1 MRWRWV
7 LTWLLCAVLAA
18 GQVAVWVWAEP
29 EQAADAGSVVA
40 AVVGLFGV
48 LTVWAW
54 RRDPRRGPSTPGQV
68 ADAALLLARLVRRQ
82 WQDEAA
88 LRQLFDPAP
97 LPVRWADCSL
107 PDVGD
112 HRQLIGDPVSCRA
125 DAPQE
130 LASAFRGLPR
140 RRLVVLGPAG
150 SGKTTFAVLLT
161 LALLRDRDPDEPVP
175 VLLSLA
181 SFDPSRES
189 PRTWLR
195 RRIAADYPA
204 LADVETFGPTA
215 IDDLLADGR
224 VLPVL
229 DALDERPEPGRA
241 AVLTALDDTL
251 DPHSPVVLTCRTA
264 DYTTAVAD
272 AGVLTGAAV
281 VTPSPV
287 RPDDAVTLLR
297 LATPPG
303 PRQERW
309 DTLAEHLA
317 EHPDGPTAQA
327 LTSPLVVAL
336 ARTVYADA
344 PGDPTELT
352 DTGRFPTSTSV
363 EHHLLDALVP
373 TLYTRAHRQ
382 EAAGRRRHPARAHR
396 HLTHLAAGLRR
407 QGTYDLAWWQLYR
420 WTPTSA
426 SPRRRVLLWMSVV
439 ALLDFLL
446 GKAYALVPGGGHDLV
461 HDDAVGWLLRAV
473 PGPACVILI
482 AAWLARRAR
491 VRSPILTAALSAFG
505 GAAVGACV
513 VTAWDFA
520 TGQRNGWGEAV
531 EDVLG
536 RAGTGGVL
544 FVLVIL
550 VAGLPVPPAVPSRA
564 GFSTHQ
570 WRHRLPG
577 AVRLTGA
584 TALVIAAICG
594 VFTFG
599 TGSVTTSVGAASA
612 GFAGGT
618 VIGVGFA
625 FLRWIKNPSGLRD
638 VVTPASSVRA
648 DRLLA
653 LVAGTVAVLAP
664 VLTDDVPWA
673 LIRYVGRDGFDPGT
687 TLRGVVYA
695 FFSSSAACLV
705 VALNASAWAHY
716 TSARLVQAA
725 RGRLPWRLQEFLA
738 EAHRLGILRQVGA
751 VYQFRHARLQNH
763 LAARHDHPGDPW
775 AVPTP
780 PLQHAAETRRST
792 QSG

>member
-1 MRWRWV
+1 M
-7 LTWLLCAVLAA
+7 
-18 GQVAVWVWAEP
+18 
-29 EQAADAGSVVA
+29 
-40 AVVGLFGV
+40 
-48 LTVWAW
+48 
-54 RRDPRRGPSTPGQV
+54 
-68 ADAALLLARLVRRQ
+68 RRQ

-112 HRQLIGDPVSCRA
+112 HRQLIGDPVTCRA

-150 SGKTTFAVLLT
+150 SGMTTFAVLIT
-161 LALLRDRDPDEPVP
+161 LALLRDRDADEPVP

-181 SFDPSRES
+181 SFDPSRDS
-189 PRTWLR
+189 PRAWLR

-204 LADVETFGPTA
+204 LADAETFGPTA
-215 IDDLLADGR
+215 IDDLLADGH

-241 AVLTALDDTL
+241 AVLTALNDTL

-303 PRQERW
+303 PRQEHW
-309 DTLAEHLA
+309 DTLAGHLVQ
-317 EHPDGPTAQA
+317 HPDGPTARA
-327 LTSPLVVAL
+327 LTSPLMVAL

-344 PGDPTELT
+344 PGDPTELA
-352 DTGRFPTSTSV
+352 DTGRFPTPASV

-373 TLYTRAHRQ
+373 TLYARAHRQ
-382 EAAGRRRHPARAHR
+382 DTAGRRRHPARAHQ
-396 HLTHLAAGLRR
+396 HLSHLAAGLRR

-420 WTPTSA
+420 WTTTSA
-426 SPRRRVLLWMSVV
+426 SPWRRVVLWMSVA

-446 GKAYALVPGGGHDLV
+446 GKAYALVPGGHDLV
-461 HDDAVGWLLRAV
+461 HEDTVGWLLRAV
-473 PGPACVILI
+473 PGPAGVILI
-482 AAWLARRAR
+482 AAWLARRAP

-520 TGQRNGWGEAV
+520 TGRTSGLGDAI
-531 EDVLG
+531 EDGLG

-577 AVRLTGA
+577 ALRLIGA
-584 TALVIAAICG
+584 TALVIGATCCA
-594 VFTFG
+594 FSFG
-599 TGSVTTSVGAASA
+599 TGSFAASVDAASA

-618 VIGVGFA
+618 VVGAGFA
-625 FLRWIKNPSGLRD
+625 LLRWIKNPSGLRD
-638 VVTPASSVRA
+638 VVTPTSSVRA

-653 LVAGTVAVLAP
+653 LVAGTVAALAP

-673 LIRYVGRDGFDPGT
+673 LIGYFSDGFAGDFHPGRA
-687 TLRGVVYA
+687 LRGVVYA
-695 FFSSSAACLV
+695 LFNSSAFCLV

-716 TSARLVQAA
+716 TSARLVPAA
-725 RGRLPWRLQEFLA
+725 RGRLPWRLQAFLA

-763 LAARHDHPGDPW
+763 LAARHDHPAAPW
-775 AVPTP
+775 AVSTP
-780 PLQHAAETRRST
+780 PPPHAAGRPKST